1 MRSYKWVT
9 HDPFV
14 TPMGVFDKLQ
24 KDPYPIHK
32 TVFFFFSAKIVLSHY
47 ANQIPF
53 SKSQKLLIIFT
64 CRIFLIGLDLISQSP
79 N

>member
-32 TVFFFFSAKIVLSHY
+32 TVFFFF
-47 ANQIPF
+47 Q
-53 SKSQKLLIIFT
+53 QKLYYPIMSIK
-64 CRIFLIGLDLISQSP
+64 SP
-79 N
+79 FQKAKNS